1 MRHGQAR
8 ARVPRDGA
16 LGVVIDDPPLR
27 DRPERPCS
35 NCREVFRPTQRR
47 RMLCHDCF
55 TYSESDP
62 PTYSLRLT
70 TRPR

>member
-1 MRHGQAR
+1 MRRGQQR
-8 ARVPRDGA
+8 ARVPRDGVR
-16 LGVVIDDPPLR
+16 VVIDDPPI
-27 DRPERPCS
+27 DRPVQACS
-35 NCREVFRPTQRR
+35 HCGEHFQPTQRR